1 MCFLPL
7 GLLLHDNHLTALT
20 LFVGQLRFDYVI
32 GTPLGLLDF
41 LPRLHLFLLQER
53 NSIGEQLRIFLNTTI
68 SNKRELAFCFQKAD
82 HQRNQNAV
90 EHKASLD
97 LRALLQQN
105 RPIRQQSNLK
115 KTVFCTYSLRSL
127 AAWNTLFA
135 GPMELNEF

>member
-53 NSIGEQLRIFLNTTI
+53 NSVGEQLRIFLNTI
-68 SNKRELAFCFQKAD
+68 RSNKRE
-82 HQRNQNAV
+82 
-90 EHKASLD
+90 S
-97 LRALLQQN
+97 
-105 RPIRQQSNLK
+105 
-115 KTVFCTYSLRSL
+115 
-127 AAWNTLFA
+127 
-135 GPMELNEF
+135 